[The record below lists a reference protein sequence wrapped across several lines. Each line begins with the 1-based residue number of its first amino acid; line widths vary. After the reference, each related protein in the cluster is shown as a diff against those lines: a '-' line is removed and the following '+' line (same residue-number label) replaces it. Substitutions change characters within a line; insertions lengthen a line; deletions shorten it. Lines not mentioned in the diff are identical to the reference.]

1 MQMELPEEKIRA
13 IVERV
18 VNRISTQERLSPNA
32 SAAATPMVFG
42 GGDLGVFE
50 DVDEAVNASTAAFGH
65 FQEYSFDFRKKM
77 IEAIRVACHQQVDL
91 ISRMAVEES
100 KLGRYEDKVQKNI
113 LAIDKTPGPEVLLT
127 KAISGDQGL
136 TINER
141 APFGVIAS
149 ITPCTNPTETI
160 INNSISILSGGN
172 TVVYCPHPLAKN
184 VCNYMVHVINQAI
197 IQVGGPPNLI
207 TTLRAPTIDMAQ
219 NLMTHKKVKLLV
231 VTGGPDVVRKAMM
244 SGKKVV
250 GAGPGNPPVVVDET
264 ADLAQ
269 AGRDIVKGASL
280 DNNIICL
287 DEKELIV
294 VSSVADRLKQE
305 MLNNGAY
312 EIKGWQLKQLEKL
325 MLIEDRGPRRHS
337 VVNKEWVG
345 KDAHKILEAIGVQ
358 VDPSVRLVLVETDE
372 NHPFV
377 WSELLAPV
385 LPLVRVSN
393 VDYAIKLAKE
403 AEHGFGHTAVMHSN
417 NLEKLSQM
425 ARTINTSIFV
435 KNGMAVAGI
444 GFGGEGHTSFTIA
457 SPTGDG
463 VTNAWTFTRDRR
475 CTIVDRFRIV

>member
-1 MQMELPEEKIRA
+1 MEIPEEKVRA

-18 VNRISTQERLSPNA
+18 VSRISTQERLGGGTT
-32 SAAATPMVFG
+32 AAPAFMS
-42 GGDLGVFE
+42 GGDLGIFD
-50 DVDEAVNASTAAFGH
+50 DVDEAVTAAQAA
-65 FQEYSFDFRKKM
+65 FQRFSDYSLDFRTQM
-77 IEAIRVACHQQVDL
+77 IAAIRVACHQHVDL
-91 ISRMAVEES
+91 ISRMAVEETL
-100 KLGRYEDKVQKNI
+100 LGRYEDKIAKNV
-113 LAIDKTPGPEVLLT
+113 LAIDKTPGPEVLRT
-127 KAISGDQGL
+127 QAVSGDRGL
-136 TINER
+136 VINER
-141 APFGVIAS
+141 APFGVIGS

-160 INNSISILSGGN
+160 INNAISMLSGGN
-172 TVVYCPHPLAKN
+172 TVVFCPHPLAKK
-184 VCNYMVHVINQAI
+184 VCTYIVSVINQAI
-197 IQVGGPPNLI
+197 MQAGGPPNLLVA
-207 TTLRAPTIDMAQ
+207 LRSPTIQTAQ
-219 NLMTHKKVKLLV
+219 AVMTHRGIRLLV
-231 VTGGPDVVRKAMM
+231 VTGGPDVVKKAMQ

-264 ADLAQ
+264 ANISQ
-269 AGRDIVKGASL
+269 AARDIVRGASL

-294 VSSVADRLKQE
+294 VESVADALKRE

-312 EIKGWQLKQLEKL
+312 EVKGWHLKQLENL
-325 MLIEDRGPRRHS
+325 MIKENKGPRRHS
-337 VVNKEWVG
+337 VVNKDWVG
-345 KDAHKILEAIGVQ
+345 KDAHKILEAIGIQ
-358 VDPSVRLVLVETDE
+358 ADSSIRLIVAETDE

-393 VDYAIKLAKE
+393 VDYAIQLAKE

-417 NLEKLSQM
+417 NLEKLSLM

-475 CTIVDRFRIV
+475 CTIVDRFRIT

>member
-18 VNRISTQERLSPNA
+18 VQRISTQERLSPEA
-32 SAAATPMVFG
+32 STPAPVVFG
-42 GGDLGVFE
+42 GGDMGFFE
-50 DVDEAVNASTAAFGH
+50 EVDEAVQAAAIAFQH
-65 FQEYSFDFRKKM
+65 FQDYSFDFRKQM
-77 IEAIRVACHQQVDL
+77 IAAIRQACHQQVDL
-91 ISRMAVEES
+91 ISRMAVEET
-100 KLGRYEDKVQKNI
+100 KLGRYEDKIQKNI

-127 KAISGDQGL
+127 QAVSGDHGL

-160 INNSISILSGGN
+160 INNAISILSGGN
-172 TVVYCPHPLAKN
+172 TVVFCPHPLARR
-184 VCNYMVHVINQAI
+184 VCNHMVHVINQAI
-197 IQVGGPPNLI
+197 VQAGGPPNLVVS
-207 TTLRAPTIDMAQ
+207 LRTPAIEMAQ
-219 NLMTHKKVKLLV
+219 RLMQHKKVQLLV
-231 VTGGPDVVRKAMM
+231 VTGGPDVVRKAMQ

-250 GAGPGNPPVVVDET
+250 AAGPGNPPVVVDET
-264 ADLAQ
+264 ADLVQ

-280 DNNIICL
+280 DNNIVCL

-294 VSSVADRLKQE
+294 VQAIADRLKQE
-305 MLNNGAY
+305 MLNHGAY
-312 EIKGWQLKQLEKL
+312 EVKGWHLKQLEKL
-325 MLIEDRGPRRHS
+325 LLQENRGPRRHS
-337 VVNKEWVG
+337 LVNKEWVG
-345 KDAHKILEAIGVQ
+345 KDAHVILAAIGIQ
-358 VDPSVRLVLVETDE
+358 VDPSVRLVVVETDE

-377 WSELLAPV
+377 WTELLTPV

-417 NLEKLSQM
+417 NLQKLSEM
-425 ARTINTSIFV
+425 ARIINTSIFV
-435 KNGMAVAGI
+435 KNGPAVAGI
-444 GFGGEGHTSFTIA
+444 GLGGEGHTSFTIA

-475 CTIVDRFRIV
+475 CAIIERFRIV